1 MTFGSVCSM
10 NQTHMLFICFSFI
23 KLFLTVATPNCFGDI
38 LLFFRVV
45 TENKTNENKNTKNS
59 KDTELLPTIKDFIK
73 KARLE
78 SNKNESKTKKMENN
92 DAEIIDES

>member
-1 MTFGSVCSM
+1 MDIGRLISSDRR
-10 NQTHMLFICFSFI
+10 
-23 KLFLTVATPNCFGDI
+23 FL
-38 LLFFRVV
+38 FRVV

-78 SNKNESKTKKMENN
+78 SNKNESKKKKMENN